1 MELAGIFEFV
11 SEVIDILGVFTIILG
26 IILGTFRF
34 VKAKIEHPENERNFE
49 FYREDL
55 GRSLLL
61 CLEFLVA
68 ADIIRSVAIEP
79 TLQSVTIL
87 AIIILIRTF
96 LSITME
102 LEVNGRWPWQKNG
115 NNGVSQNG
123 SSPSNPPDQG

>member
-11 SEVIDILGVFTIILG
+11 SEVIDILGVLVIIIG
-26 IILGTFRF
+26 FVLGTIRF
-34 VKAKIEHPENERNFE
+34 IKAKLQRPEDERNFE

-96 LSITME
+96 LSVTME
-102 LEVNGRWPWQKNG
+102 LEVNGRWPWQKYPANNG
-115 NNGVSQNG
+115 NHNSQD
-123 SSPSNPPDQG
+123 PSNLAN